1 MQRADA
7 RHPSTSANAP
17 SASAPSSV
25 RWWLIAPILLT
36 FAIVNQ
42 IDKSNVAVLIADA
55 KFAADLGAT
64 SLGNN
69 VQHARLGFI
78 SSAFFYGYGIS
89 LMLWGFVVD
98 RIGARKSAL
107 IGVVGW
113 ALTSVWCAG
122 AGTLT
127 EMYWARFAL
136 GLAEGGLWPICN
148 KYVGR
153 WFARGEHGRIQ
164 AFWFNGAQIGI
175 AIGLPIVTSILLVS
189 GWRAVFLVCGA
200 ASAIILLPM
209 FLWLAPDEPTQSR
222 WANAEECAYIE
233 KNRPAPKPA
242 TSSGTSQG
250 LRFLAAPVFWMI
262 AFCHGCLVASFF
274 GLTTW
279 IPSYLTK
286 VRGLPFST
294 MSWSVASAY
303 LIPVLLALWI
313 GHVSDRVSLPHATV
327 GAWASVV
334 MAILIV
340 AGVNAPFT
348 VLSMLLLVTSIA
360 VPITQGAANTAL
372 LHELVEPEQI
382 GRATGLCVGV
392 GNILGAAGPAAVGW
406 FIGLSH
412 GEYVG
417 AFGFLS
423 AVNLLQGLVYWR
435 IASWEKRGGAVQN
448 IAQRPLLKVRA

>member
-1 MQRADA
+1 
-7 RHPSTSANAP
+7 
-17 SASAPSSV
+17 
-25 RWWLIAPILLT
+25 
-36 FAIVNQ
+36 
-42 IDKSNVAVLIADA
+42 
-55 KFAADLGAT
+55 
-64 SLGNN
+64 
-69 VQHARLGFI
+69 
-78 SSAFFYGYGIS
+78 
-89 LMLWGFVVD
+89 
-98 RIGARKSAL
+98 
-107 IGVVGW
+107 
-113 ALTSVWCAG
+113 
-122 AGTLT
+122 
-127 EMYWARFAL
+127 
-136 GLAEGGLWPICN
+136 
-148 KYVGR
+148 
-153 WFARGEHGRIQ
+153 
-164 AFWFNGAQIGI
+164 
-175 AIGLPIVTSILLVS
+175 
-189 GWRAVFLVCGA
+189 
-200 ASAIILLPM
+200 
-209 FLWLAPDEPTQSR
+209 
-222 WANAEECAYIE
+222 
-233 KNRPAPKPA
+233 
-242 TSSGTSQG
+242 
-250 LRFLAAPVFWMI
+250 
-262 AFCHGCLVASFF
+262 
-274 GLTTW
+274 
-279 IPSYLTK
+279 
-286 VRGLPFST
+286 

>member
-1 MQRADA
+1 MPRANRQDRSIA
-7 RHPSTSANAP
+7 AATGSSA
-17 SASAPSSV
+17 
-25 RWWLIAPILLT
+25 RWWLMAPILLA
-36 FAIVNQ
+36 FVIINQ
-42 IDKSNVAVLIADA
+42 IDKSNVSVLIADA
-55 KFAADLGAT
+55 KFAADLGVA
-64 SLGNN
+64 SFGNSGE
-69 VQHARLGFI
+69 HARLGFI

-98 RIGARKSAL
+98 CIGPRKSAL
-107 IGVVGW
+107 LGVVGW
-113 ALTSVWCAG
+113 ALTSVWCAW

-153 WFARGEHGRIQ
+153 WFARSEHGRIQ

-189 GWRAVFLVCGA
+189 GWRAVFLACGA

-209 FLWLAPDEPTQSR
+209 FLFFAPDEPAKSR
-222 WANAEECAYIE
+222 WVNADERAYIE
-233 KNRPAPKPA
+233 KNRPSPSPSASLGSTP
-242 TSSGTSQG
+242 G

-286 VRGLPFST
+286 VRGLSFST

-303 LIPVLLALWI
+303 LIPVLLALWV
-313 GHVSDRVSLPHATV
+313 GYFSDLRSIPHAAV

-334 MAILIV
+334 MAIFIV

-348 VLSMLLLVTSIA
+348 VVSMLLLVTSIA

-372 LHELVEPEQI
+372 LHELVEPDQI

-406 FIGLSH
+406 FIGH
-412 GEYVG
+412 AGGEYIG
-417 AFGFLS
+417 AFGFIS
-423 AVNLLQGLVYWR
+423 ALNLVQGLVYWR
-435 IASWEKRGGAVQN
+435 IVSWEKRGDHAKGVAE
-448 IAQRPLLKVRA
+448 RRLLKVRA